1 MRPQQGAGPRL
12 TENGDEA
19 TAVEPADGQPP
30 VPAPKPPAHIL
41 FVLEYFYPH
50 VGGVE
55 ILFLHLTEGLARAG
69 VRVTVV
75 TLRVPGTAARE
86 VRNGVE
92 ILRVRTPRWGPRYC
106 FMLWALPLVLQRA
119 READLVHTTTY
130 NAAVPAWLA
139 ARLRGKP
146 VVITVHEVFGPQ
158 WNTLPG
164 LNRWLGY
171 GYRFFEWC
179 LLHLPF
185 AHHICDS
192 RFTRDRL
199 VRFMGV
205 PGAQAS
211 VAYPALDYGFWNRT
225 RYRARDLRA
234 ELRLPP
240 DAFVYLYFG
249 RPGISKGVEYL
260 IEAAA
265 RVRERLPRAR
275 LVLLLAHDPPGPYR
289 RIREQIDQLGLRDA
303 VVIHD
308 PVPRAALPG
317 YLMGADCIVV
327 PSVSEGFGYSA
338 AEAALL
344 GCPVIATSGHAVEEV
359 LGAAVRLVPP
369 SDAAALAEA
378 ILESATHPQ
387 VPRALVPRY
396 DVAAH
401 LTAVQAV
408 YRGVL
413 GTGGVWTDGQG
424 AACASL

>member
-1 MRPQQGAGPRL
+1 MRPQQSARPRPPG
-12 TENGDEA
+12 NGDEG
-19 TAVEPADGQPP
+19 TAAEPADGRPA
-30 VPAPKPPAHIL
+30 VPAVKTAAHIL

-55 ILFLHLTEGLARAG
+55 ILFLHLAEGLARAG
-69 VRVTVV
+69 VRVTVI
-75 TLRVPGTAARE
+75 TLHVPGTAARE

-164 LNRWLGY
+164 LNHWLGY
-171 GYRFFEWC
+171 GYRLFEWC

-192 RFTRDRL
+192 RFTRHRL

-205 PGAQAS
+205 PGTQAS
-211 VAYPALDYGFWNRT
+211 VAYPALDYAFWNRAN
-225 RYRARDLRA
+225 YLARDLRA
-234 ELRLPP
+234 ELRLQP

-265 RVRERLPRAR
+265 LVRQRLPQAR
-275 LVLLLAHDPPGPYR
+275 LVLLLAHDPPGAYR
-289 RIREQIDQLGLRDA
+289 RIREQIGRLGLRDA
-303 VVIHD
+303 VLIHD

-369 SDAAALAEA
+369 ADSAALADA
-378 ILESATHPQ
+378 IVQAATHQ
-387 VPRALVPRY
+387 ALPCPVALYY
-396 DVAAH
+396 DADGHVAA
-401 LTAVQAV
+401 VQTV
-408 YRGVL
+408 YRTIL
-413 GTGGVWTDGQG
+413 GSRRVPEDAPGPR
-424 AACASL
+424 LP